1 MNDRILELM
10 SVTGTPEEI
19 VAHIKAFSQQHGAKA
34 VKQLERV
41 VRQRERHNRYMDIL
55 DEDHGF
61 DPRQESEITISE
73 SNVPVEHYDRELQE
87 IIDSSRGGA
96 ILRCV
101 DRCLWVYADRD
112 QSKSIGQK
120 IQQFQEAFTSA
131 SPASIQWLR
140 QQFGEAESFAPVP
153 VEGNLSCPE
162 AVPLFLRELE
172 PETVR
177 DLLMGKLML
186 SVFLFLDWFELGR
199 MFEEMGCELVWSSA
213 KEGRRTQAKPFAQRR
228 ATFGER
234 IARIRL
240 PDGNFVEGLSK
251 IYRILFEGI
260 RPSTIAAQ
268 CVELL
273 KLGPGDTGD
282 AT

>member
-1 MNDRILELM
+1 
-10 SVTGTPEEI
+10 
-19 VAHIKAFSQQHGAKA
+19 
-34 VKQLERV
+34 
-41 VRQRERHNRYMDIL
+41 MDIL

-61 DPRQESEITISE
+61 DPRRESEITISE
-73 SNVPVEHYDRELQE
+73 SKIPVEHYDRELQE
-87 IIDSSRGGA
+87 IIDSSTGGA
-96 ILRCV
+96 VLRCV

-112 QSKSIGQK
+112 QSKPIGQK

-140 QQFGEAESFAPVP
+140 QQFGEAEPFAPVP
-153 VEGNLSCPE
+153 IEGNLSCPE

-177 DLLMGKLML
+177 DLLMGNLML

-199 MFEEMGCELVWSSA
+199 MFKEMGCELVWSSA
-213 KEGRRTQAKPFAQRR
+213 KEGRRTLAKPLAQRR

-240 PDGNFVEGLSK
+240 PDGKFIEGFSK

-268 CVELL
+268 YVELL